1 MSLLCST
8 DVIELDKLNFFPL
21 YYLIYRKH
29 GEFVSGCKGS
39 FWQPKEFKLMSDIK
53 MSLMFNQYPEND
65 RPGAIDSKFNA
76 SVKQID
82 SMLLCICAVIGSL
95 GNYNVVH

>member
-1 MSLLCST
+1 M
-8 DVIELDKLNFFPL
+8 
-21 YYLIYRKH
+21 
-29 GEFVSGCKGS
+29 
-39 FWQPKEFKLMSDIK
+39 MSDVK

-65 RPGAIDSKFNA
+65 RPGAIDSKFNK

-95 GNYNVVH
+95 GNYNVVHFFDVYCTTMT